1 MFSRAQQPQQDQTT
15 ESTRRD
21 DGNPQVLIISE
32 YLRWPVR
39 DKPLAVISHL
49 ICEPPPYACPEA
61 PLRCAAWT
69 SRVLAPK
76 LVAGSRPGQS
86 CSSARGTTQRLVS
99 AWLSRVLCSGRR
111 PPTPLFPPRD
121 PGGLPGRLC

>member
-21 DGNPQVLIISE
+21 DGTPKVLIISE

-76 LVAGSRPGQS
+76 LVAGSRPSQSS
-86 CSSARGTTQRLVS
+86 CSSPGTNQLLVS
-99 AWLSRVLCSGRR
+99 ALLSQLLVSGQRS
-111 PPTPLFPPRD
+111 PSLLF
-121 PGGLPGRLC
+121 RLRHQG